1 MKNKIF
7 AFKILLFCC
16 LFVFSFSLVDA
27 QQQKSMNQ
35 INSQERRIEMIE
47 NSVNHLLSFV
57 GEDEDEEKEEVRRT
71 LRNIS
76 AIVENI
82 RTRLEEKR
90 ERTRNFIECLEDE
103 EFVIYGFKGLP
114 DCDKLLSQFGDYNF
128 VDLIYIECSEN
139 EEKCINEMKEYYVPE
154 IQIKGD
160 VYQGETDTS
169 SVEIETGCLF

>member
-7 AFKILLFCC
+7 AFKILIFCC
-16 LFVFSFSLVDA
+16 LFILSFSLVNA
-27 QQQKSMNQ
+27 QQQRSMSQ
-35 INSQERRIEMIE
+35 INSQERRMEMIE
-47 NSVNHLLSFV
+47 SSVNHLLSFV
-57 GEDEDEEKEEVRRT
+57 GEDEEKEEIRRT

-76 AIVENI
+76 AIAENI

-103 EFVIYGFKGLP
+103 EFIIYGFKGLP
-114 DCDKLLSQFGDYNF
+114 DCDNLLSQFGDYDF

-154 IQIKGD
+154 IQIKGE

-169 SVEIETGCLF
+169 SIEGETGCLF